1 MSIQALS
8 RSLSLYIYIYIYI
21 YIYSF
26 RAYKGLILFSKTQ
39 NVSGSRL
46 SNMHHTTIE
55 ETVANRAA
63 NEELF
68 NDLMRL
74 EAMLE
79 NIQNLNLPG
88 KMNTLS
94 HYYSLYF
101 NH

>member
-1 MSIQALS
+1 M
-8 RSLSLYIYIYIYI
+8 
-21 YIYSF
+21 
-26 RAYKGLILFSKTQ
+26 ILCSKTQ
-39 NVSGSRL
+39 NVSGSRIA
-46 SNMHHTTIE
+46 NMHHTAIE

-68 NDLMRL
+68 HDLMLL

-79 NIQNLNLPG
+79 NIQNLNPPG
-88 KMNTLS
+88 KMNTFS